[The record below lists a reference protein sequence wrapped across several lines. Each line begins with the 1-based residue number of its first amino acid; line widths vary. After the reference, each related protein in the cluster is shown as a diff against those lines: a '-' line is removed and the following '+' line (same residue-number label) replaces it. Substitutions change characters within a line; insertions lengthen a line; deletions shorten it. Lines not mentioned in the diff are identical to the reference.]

1 MASVIDQSRHLI
13 RFNIDGTW
21 TPAEMGMFLLDLD
34 DLYMLHI
41 TLEAVKVRTP
51 GGAWGREY
59 DLRRISEFMK
69 DANPRSVFLELIRIQ
84 YGSPGITDF
93 AGLGEIVGHIKE
105 FVLKIIENVSSR
117 DERQLRN
124 TQLEIE
130 NARAFLQLQKDYN
143 LSQDDLRILIEQINR
158 RQQRIAR
165 LVTQGKLV
173 SVETITQQLPPFP

>member
-21 TPAEMGMFLLDLD
+21 TPDEMGMFLLDLD

-41 TLEAVKVRTP
+41 ALEAVKFHIP
-51 GGAWGREY
+51 GGKWNMEY
-59 DLRRISEFMK
+59 DLRRISEVMK
-69 DANPRSVFLELIRIQ
+69 SYNPNSVFLELIRIQ
-84 YGSPGITDF
+84 YGSPGITDLV
-93 AGLGEIVGHIKE
+93 GMGEIVGHIKE
-105 FVLKIIENVSSR
+105 FILKIIKNVSSM
-117 DERQLRN
+117 DKRQLRN
-124 TQLEIE
+124 AQLEIE

-143 LSQDDLRILIEQINR
+143 RSQEDLHNLIEQINR

-173 SVETITQQLPPFP
+173 SVEIITQ